1 MERVRSPILLDLKSI
16 LKIFSIKC
24 QPISKRLLQSVSVN
38 LSGDMLQPIHL
49 FRYDSLY
56 KHIYILA
63 GINEGIEIIIF
74 EDGSWEFYKDDE
86 T

>member
-1 MERVRSPILLDLKSI
+1 MPTYKQAIASVCV
-16 LKIFSIKC
+16 C
-24 QPISKRLLQSVSVN
+24 QS
-38 LSGDMLQPIHL
+38 LSDMLQPIHL
-49 FRYDSLY
+49 FRYNGIE

-74 EDGSWEFYKDDE
+74 EDGSWEFYEDDE